1 MIISN
6 AQSPTK
12 LFNNPH
18 RLAVSIPVVSH
29 CGLVLGMYHSTDY
42 AMLKNIVQKGRGGFL
57 PLSTNICESRTL
69 FSGVSSGKI
78 DIILAYN
85 LLN

>member
-18 RLAVSIPVVSH
+18 RLAVSIPVVPH
-29 CGLVLGMYHSTDY
+29 CGLVLGMSHSTDY
-42 AMLKNIVQKGRGGFL
+42 AMLKNIVQKGRGGFFL
-57 PLSTNICESRTL
+57 YPPISANLAPYSV
-69 FSGVSSGKI
+69 VSQVAK
-78 DIILAYN
+78 LT
-85 LLN
+85 